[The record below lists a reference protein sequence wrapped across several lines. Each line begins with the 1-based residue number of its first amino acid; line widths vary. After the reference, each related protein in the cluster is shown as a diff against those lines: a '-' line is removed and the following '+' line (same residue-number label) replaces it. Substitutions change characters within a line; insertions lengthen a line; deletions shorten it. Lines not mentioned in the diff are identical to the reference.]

1 MSGDGLADRA
11 PAHPPAAPLQGCQGS
26 AGLGAG
32 HAEQPVLVK
41 LVFWGYREDFSL
53 RSCKLFSS
61 ALI

>member
-26 AGLGAG
+26 ADLGAG

-41 LVFWGYREDFSL
+41 
-53 RSCKLFSS
+53 
-61 ALI
+61 